1 MTSTP
6 GVDHPEEQ
14 SEATVDLPGRNLSVS
29 SRVEFVGEGVVMV
42 RPSVGDYVD
51 QDVVKVGDRVDLFWQ
66 GPDAMRS
73 EPAQVLSIDRGAFV
87 RWRLQILGPAEQTQ
101 RRGAV
106 RGRVV
111 VPAEIG
117 HSAYDLRGETV
128 DLSEAGVRVMV
139 DALGLEPEPGASVD
153 VQIELEDGQ
162 IKGRGEVVRL
172 QSRGPRWILSIR
184 LADLS
189 ERDGDRIRRR
199 VFQALRE
206 ERAREAD

>member
-14 SEATVDLPGRNLSVS
+14 SEATVDLPGRNVSVS
-29 SRVEFVGEGVVMV
+29 TRVELVSEGVVTV
-42 RPSVGDYVD
+42 RPSVSDFAG
-51 QDVVKVGDRVDLFWQ
+51 QDVVAIGERVAVYWQ

-73 EPAQVLSIDRGAFV
+73 VPAQVLSVDHGAFV
-87 RWRLQILGPAEQTQ
+87 RWRLQILGEAEQTQ

-111 VPAEIG
+111 VPVEVG

-128 DLSEAGVRVMV
+128 DLSEAGVRAMV
-139 DALGLEPEPGASVD
+139 DALGLEPEPGSSVD
-153 VQIELEDGQ
+153 VVIELEDGE
-162 IKGRGEVVRL
+162 IKARGEVVRL

-184 LADLS
+184 LVNIS

>member
-14 SEATVDLPGRNLSVS
+14 NEATVDLTGRNVSVS
-29 SRVEFVGEGVVMV
+29 TRVEFVGEGVVVV

-51 QDVVKVGDRVDLFWQ
+51 QDVVKVGDHVAVYWQ
-66 GPDAMRS
+66 GPDSMRS
-73 EPAQVLSIDRGAFV
+73 LPAQVLSVDHGAFV
-87 RWRLQILGPAEQTQ
+87 RWRLQMVGEAEQTQ

-111 VPAEIG
+111 VPVEVG

-128 DLSEAGVRVMV
+128 DLSEAGVRAAV
-139 DALGLEPEPGASVD
+139 DALGLQPEAGSSVD
-153 VQIELEDGQ
+153 LVIQLEDGEV
-162 IKGRGEVVRL
+162 KARGEVVRL
-172 QSRGPRWILSIR
+172 QGRGPRWILSIR
-184 LADLS
+184 FLNVS

>member
-14 SEATVDLPGRNLSVS
+14 TEATVDVAGRNVSVS

-51 QDVVKVGDRVDLFWQ
+51 QDVVQVGDHVAVFWQ

-73 EPAQVLSIDRGAFV
+73 VPAQVLSVDHGAFV

-111 VPAEIG
+111 VPVEIG

-139 DALGLEPEPGASVD
+139 DSLGLEPEPGASVEL
-153 VQIELEDGQ
+153 QIELEDGEV
-162 IKGRGEVVRL
+162 KARGEVVRL

-184 LADLS
+184 LVNVS